1 MAVERFPESRQ
12 RAEAYWFLASLF
24 AEPPESDQLA
34 RLAELDVAPDGPA
47 GEIVA
52 SLQGAES
59 PSELARRLAIEHLRL
74 FGGLREGYGPPPPYE
89 SLWREGRMMGE
100 ATVAAL
106 HAYGEA
112 GFQPE
117 GRWGP
122 PDHLAEELRFVAA
135 LANGED
141 TAREAGRKDEVQ
153 WARRRQADFVE
164 RHLMGWVPDY
174 CRAIESQAK
183 EPLYQT
189 LARITGETVAGD
201 ARFLREDGLD

>member
-1 MAVERFPESRQ
+1 MGAERSPESRQ

-24 AEPPESDQLA
+24 AGPPEANQLV
-34 RLAELDVAPDGPA
+34 RLTALDVQSDGPA

-52 SLQGAES
+52 TLRSES
-59 PSELARRLAIEHLRL
+59 PAELADRLAVEHIRL

-100 ATVAAL
+100 AAAAAMR
-106 HAYGEA
+106 AYGEA

-135 LANGED
+135 LANGEGD
-141 TAREAGRKDEVQ
+141 AREAGRKDEAW
-153 WARRRQADFVE
+153 WARERQADFVE

-174 CRAIESQAK
+174 CRALESQAR
-183 EPLYQT
+183 EPLYQA
-189 LARITGETVAGD
+189 LARITVETVAGD
-201 ARFLREDGLD
+201 ARYLREDGLD